1 MPYPSALRTGVLV
14 ALEFLT
20 WLDEHDLDLG
30 GLRQDRHGRRLDAGN
45 TRTYAIRYFLS
56 WTAGRGL
63 TGQLTVPSVPRQ
75 QPSRLMDE
83 DSRRQLLK
91 QCLTDST
98 MALDT
103 RAAGA
108 LILLFGLHASHV
120 RHLTATQLTHR
131 DGNSYLTVDRHPFL
145 LPPRL
150 ARLLHQ
156 PAEAPHTRAALTRT
170 TRGEQWL
177 FPGLLPG
184 RPTSQSGLNS
194 KLLAHGIDTR
204 PARNAALVA
213 LPGDLPPP
221 VLASILGLHPNT
233 AVRWTGFTKTSW
245 ADYLAARTADLHWER
260 NTTPQK

>member
-1 MPYPSALRTGVLV
+1 
-14 ALEFLT
+14 
-20 WLDEHDLDLG
+20 
-30 GLRQDRHGRRLDAGN
+30 
-45 TRTYAIRYFLS
+45 
-56 WTAGRGL
+56 
-63 TGQLTVPSVPRQ
+63 
-75 QPSRLMDE
+75 MDE

-120 RHLTATQLTHR
+120 RHLTATQPTHR
-131 DGNSYLTVDRHPFL
+131 EGNSYLTVYRHPFL

-170 TRGEQWL
+170 TRTTRGEQWL
-177 FPGLLPG
+177 FPGLVPG
-184 RPTSQSGLNS
+184 RPTSQTGLNS
-194 KLLAHGIDTR
+194 KLLAHGIVTR

-213 LPGDLPPP
+213 LSGGLPVP

-233 AVRWTGFTKTSW
+233 AVRWAGFTKTSW

-260 NTTPQK
+260 NATPQK